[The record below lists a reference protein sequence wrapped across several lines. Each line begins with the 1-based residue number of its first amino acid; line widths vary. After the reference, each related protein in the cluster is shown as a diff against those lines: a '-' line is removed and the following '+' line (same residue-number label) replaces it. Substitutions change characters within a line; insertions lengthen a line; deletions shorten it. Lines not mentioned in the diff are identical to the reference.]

1 MTSEVR
7 KDILRSVHNY
17 LKNEGFKDFRSEL
30 EDTQNPKKIVEERT
44 GHIFQPDMVA
54 TQDEIPYIFEIAEA
68 ENIGLKDDSTV
79 KKWSLFEKHAA
90 SKNGKLYLIVPV
102 QHFDRLIRLIN
113 RNNLEKVG
121 IIQISAD

>member
-1 MTSEVR
+1 MTSDVR

-17 LKNEGFKDFRSEL
+17 LKKEGFKDFRSEL
-30 EDTQNPKKIVEERT
+30 EDTNNPKKIVEERT

-54 TQDEIPYIFEIAEA
+54 TQDEIQYIFEIAEA
-68 ENIGLKDDSTV
+68 EHIDLMHHKTI
-79 KKWSLFEKHAA
+79 KKWCLFEKHAA

-102 QHFDRLIRLIN
+102 QHFDKLIRLIN

-121 IIQISAD
+121 ILQISAC